1 MAQKPS
7 IPKGTRDFLPADV
20 ARRSYVIN
28 TIRTHFERYGFL
40 PIETPSMEKSASL
53 MGKYGEEGDRLMFHV
68 LNSGEKIKKADVAAL
83 SESKLGRF
91 TQSISEKALRY
102 DLTVP
107 FARFVVQHQHELSFP
122 FKRYQV
128 QSVWRADR
136 PQRGRF
142 QEFTQCDADVV
153 GAVSPV
159 LEAECIQLFDSV
171 FHSLHLKGATIRI
184 NHRNILSGIA
194 TYLGAP
200 DRILDFTVA
209 LDKLDKIGAAGVF
222 DELKQKG
229 FGEDAL
235 TKLTPL
241 LELSGS
247 IVDQLDIL
255 ESLLK
260 DQPMAIEG
268 IAHLRD
274 VLRFV
279 SPLHV
284 SNLAFDLTLAR
295 GLNYYTGII
304 FEVAPPKTVD
314 LGSIGA
320 GGRYDDLTALFGL
333 KEMHGLGISFGLDR
347 LCMVLEE
354 LDLYPSTLQQAVDVI
369 VLHFGDAYVQDLIP
383 HIAKWRNSG
392 LRVLVYPTSHKLK
405 KQMQFANQ
413 SNAPWAL
420 FYGEEE
426 QKEGI
431 LTVKNMGTGET
442 DKINLDVFDTSILT
456 T

>member
-7 IPKGTRDFLPADV
+7 IPKGSRDFLPADV

-28 TIRTHFERYGFL
+28 TIKTQFERYGFL

-53 MGKYGEEGDRLMFHV
+53 LGKYGEEGDRLMFHV
-68 LNSGEKIKKADVAAL
+68 LNSGEKLKKADVAAL
-83 SESKLGRF
+83 AENKLGLF

-107 FARFVVQHQHELSFP
+107 FARFVVQHQNELNFP

-153 GAVSPV
+153 GAVSPI
-159 LEAECIQLFDSV
+159 LEAECIQLFDAV
-171 FHSLHLKGATIRI
+171 FHSLDLKDATIRI
-184 NHRNILSGIA
+184 NHRCILSGIA

-200 DRILDFTVA
+200 DRITDFTVA
-209 LDKLDKIGAAGVF
+209 LDKLDKIGSAGVF

-229 FGEDAL
+229 FSEDAL
-235 TKLTPL
+235 AKLTPL
-241 LELSGS
+241 IALSGP
-247 IVDQLDIL
+247 IEKQLDTL
-255 ESLLK
+255 ESLLS
-260 DQPMAIEG
+260 DQPLAVEG
-268 IAHLRD
+268 IAHLRH

-279 SPLHV
+279 SPLNA

-304 FEVAPPKTVD
+304 YEVAPPQKVA

-333 KEMHGLGISFGLDR
+333 KDMHGLGISFGLDR

-354 LDLYPSTLQQAVDVI
+354 LDLYPKTLQQAVDVV
-369 VLHFGDAYVQDLIP
+369 VLHFGDEFMQELMP
-383 HIAKWRNSG
+383 HIIGWRAKG
-392 LRVLVYPTSHKLK
+392 VRVFTYPTTHKLK

-420 FYGEEE
+420 FYGQEE
-426 QKEGI
+426 QKKKVI
-431 LTVKNMGTGET
+431 SLKNMVDGVTE
-442 DKINLDVFDTSILT
+442 KISIDTIDASLFIR
-456 T
+456 

>member
-28 TIRTHFERYGFL
+28 TIKTHFERYGFL

-53 MGKYGEEGDRLMFHV
+53 LGKYGEEGDRLMFHV
-68 LNSGEKIKKADVAAL
+68 LNSGEKVKKADLAAL
-83 SESKLGRF
+83 AENKLGRF

-107 FARFVVQHQHELSFP
+107 FARFVVQHQNELTFP

-159 LEAECIQLFDSV
+159 LEAECIQLFDAV
-171 FHSLHLKGATIRI
+171 FHSLHLKDATIRI
-184 NHRNILSGIA
+184 NHRSILSGIA

-200 DRILDFTVA
+200 DRIIDFTVA

-229 FGEDAL
+229 FDEDAL
-235 TKLTPL
+235 TKLSPL
-241 LELSGS
+241 LALSGS
-247 IVDQLDIL
+247 IDEQLDSL
-255 ESLLK
+255 ESLLTN
-260 DQPMAIEG
+260 QPLAIEG
-268 IAHLRD
+268 ISHLRD
-274 VLRFV
+274 VLQFV

-295 GLNYYTGII
+295 GLNYYTGVI
-304 FEVAPPKTVD
+304 FEVAPPKTVNM
-314 LGSIGA
+314 GSIGA

-354 LDLYPSTLQQAVDVI
+354 LDLYPNTLQQSVDVV
-369 VLHFGDAYVQDLIP
+369 VLHFGDDYMQDLIP
-383 HIAKWRNSG
+383 HIAKCRAAG
-392 LRVLVYPTSHKLK
+392 IRVLTYPTSHKLK

-413 SNAPWAL
+413 SNVPWVL

-431 LTVKNMGTGET
+431 LSLKNMVSGTTE
-442 DKINLDVFDTSILT
+442 KIELDTFDPSIFT

>member
-68 LNSGEKIKKADVAAL
+68 LNSGEKIKKADIAAL

-194 TYLGAP
+194 TYLGVP

>member
-40 PIETPSMEKSASL
+40 PIETPSMEKSVSL

-107 FARFVVQHQHELSFP
+107 FARFVAQHQHELSFP

-222 DELKQKG
+222 DELKQRG

>member
-28 TIRTHFERYGFL
+28 TIKTHFERYGFL

-53 MGKYGEEGDRLMFHV
+53 LGKYGEEGDRLMFHV
-68 LNSGEKIKKADVAAL
+68 LNSGEKVKKADLAAL
-83 SESKLGRF
+83 ADNKLGRF

-107 FARFVVQHQHELSFP
+107 FARFVVQHQNELTFP

-159 LEAECIQLFDSV
+159 LEAECIQLFDAV
-171 FHSLHLKGATIRI
+171 FHSLHLKDATIRI
-184 NHRNILSGIA
+184 NHRSILSGIA

-200 DRILDFTVA
+200 DRIIDFTVA

-222 DELKQKG
+222 DELKHKG
-229 FGEDAL
+229 FDEDAL
-235 TKLTPL
+235 TKLSPL
-241 LELSGS
+241 LALSGS
-247 IVDQLDIL
+247 INEQLDSL
-255 ESLLK
+255 ESLLTN
-260 DQPMAIEG
+260 QPLAIEG
-268 IAHLRD
+268 ISHLRD
-274 VLRFV
+274 VLQFV

-304 FEVAPPKTVD
+304 FEVAPPKTVSM
-314 LGSIGA
+314 GSIGA

-333 KEMHGLGISFGLDR
+333 KDMHGLGISFGLDR

-354 LDLYPSTLQQAVDVI
+354 LDLYPNNLQQSVDVV
-369 VLHFGDAYVQDLIP
+369 VLHFGDAYMQDLIP
-383 HIAKWRNSG
+383 HIAKCRAAG
-392 LRVLVYPTSHKLK
+392 IRVLTYPTSHKLK

-413 SNAPWAL
+413 SNVPWVL

-431 LTVKNMGTGET
+431 LSVKNMVSGTTE
-442 DKINLDVFDTSILT
+442 KIGLDTFDPSIFT

>member
-40 PIETPSMEKSASL
+40 PIETPSMEKSATL
-53 MGKYGEEGDRLMFHV
+53 LGKYGDEGDRLMFHV
-68 LNSGEKIKKADVAAL
+68 LNSGEKVKKADTAAL
-83 SESKLGRF
+83 AENKLGRF

-107 FARFVVQHQHELSFP
+107 FARFVVQHQNELSFP

-159 LEAECIQLFDSV
+159 LEAECIQLFDAV
-171 FHSLHLKGATIRI
+171 FHSLDLKDATIRI
-184 NHRNILSGIA
+184 NHRSILSGIA

-200 DRILDFTVA
+200 DRITDFTVA

-235 TKLTPL
+235 EKLTPL
-241 LELSGS
+241 IALSGP
-247 IVDQLDIL
+247 IETQLDTL
-255 ESLLK
+255 ESLLS
-260 DQPMAIEG
+260 DQPLAIEG
-268 IAHLRD
+268 ISHLRA

-284 SNLAFDLTLAR
+284 SNLVFDLTLAR

-304 FEVAPPKTVD
+304 FEVAPPKTVAM
-314 LGSIGA
+314 GSIGA

-333 KEMHGLGISFGLDR
+333 KDMHGLGISFGLDR

-354 LDLYPSTLQQAVDVI
+354 LDLYPTTLQQAVDVV
-369 VLHFGDAYVQDLIP
+369 VLHFGDAYMQDLIP
-383 HIAKWRNSG
+383 YIEKCRARG
-392 LRVLVYPTSHKLK
+392 LRVLTYPTNHKLK

-413 SNAPWAL
+413 SNAPWVF

-426 QKEGI
+426 QKERV
-431 LTVKNMGTGET
+431 LSVKNMDNGTT
-442 DKINLDVFDTSILT
+442 NKITLDAFDATVLST
-456 T
+456 

>member
-28 TIRTHFERYGFL
+28 TIKTHFERYGFL

-53 MGKYGEEGDRLMFHV
+53 LGKYGEEGDRLMFHV
-68 LNSGEKIKKADVAAL
+68 LNSGEKVKKADLAAL
-83 SESKLGRF
+83 AENKLGRF

-107 FARFVVQHQHELSFP
+107 FARFVVQHQNELTFP

-159 LEAECIQLFDSV
+159 LEAECIQLFDAV
-171 FHSLHLKGATIRI
+171 FHSLHLKDATIRV
-184 NHRNILSGIA
+184 NHRSILSGIA
-194 TYLGAP
+194 SYLGAP
-200 DRILDFTVA
+200 DRIIDFTVA

-229 FGEDAL
+229 FDEDAL
-235 TKLTPL
+235 TNLSPL
-241 LELSGS
+241 LALSGS
-247 IVDQLDIL
+247 IDEQLDSL
-255 ESLLK
+255 ESLLTN
-260 DQPMAIEG
+260 QPLAIEG
-268 IAHLRD
+268 ISHLRD
-274 VLRFV
+274 VLQFV

-284 SNLAFDLTLAR
+284 SNLTFDLTLAR

-304 FEVAPPKTVD
+304 FEVAPPKAVNM
-314 LGSIGA
+314 GSIGA

-333 KEMHGLGISFGLDR
+333 KDMHGLGISFGLDR

-354 LDLYPSTLQQAVDVI
+354 LDLYPNTLQLSVDVV
-369 VLHFGDAYVQDLIP
+369 VLHFGDAYMQDLIP
-383 HIAKWRNSG
+383 HIAKCRAAG
-392 LRVLVYPTSHKLK
+392 IRVLTYPTSHKLK

-413 SNAPWAL
+413 SNVPWVL

-431 LTVKNMGTGET
+431 LSVKNMVSGTTE
-442 DKINLDVFDTSILT
+442 KIGLDTFDPSIFT

>member
-7 IPKGTRDFLPADV
+7 IPKGTRDFLPLDV

-53 MGKYGEEGDRLMFHV
+53 LGKYGEEGDRLMFHV
-68 LNSGEKIKKADVAAL
+68 LNSGEKVKKADIAAL
-83 SESKLGRF
+83 EENKLGRF

-107 FARFVVQHQHELSFP
+107 FARFVVQHQNELSFP

-159 LEAECIQLFDSV
+159 LEAECIQLFDAV

-184 NHRNILSGIA
+184 NHRSILSGIA

-200 DRILDFTVA
+200 DRIIDFTVA

-229 FGEDAL
+229 FDEEAF
-235 TKLTPL
+235 TKLSPL
-241 LELSGS
+241 LELSGG
-247 IVDQLDIL
+247 IDEQLDTL
-255 ESLLK
+255 ESLLS
-260 DQPMAIEG
+260 DQPLAIDG
-268 IAHLRD
+268 ITHLRD

-284 SNLAFDLTLAR
+284 SNMTFDLTLAR

-304 FEVAPPKTVD
+304 FEVAPPKTVAM
-314 LGSIGA
+314 GSIGA

-333 KEMHGLGISFGLDR
+333 KDMHGLGISFGLDR

-354 LDLYPSTLQQAVDVI
+354 LDLFPTTLQQAVDVV
-369 VLHFGDAYVQDLIP
+369 VLHFGDRYVQDLIP
-383 HIAKWRNSG
+383 YIAKCRAAG
-392 LRVLVYPTSHKLK
+392 LRVLMYPSNHKLK

-413 SNAPWAL
+413 SNAPWVL

-426 QKEGI
+426 QKEGV
-431 LTVKNMGTGET
+431 LSVKNMSNGTTEII
-442 DKINLDVFDTSILT
+442 KLDAFDTSFLT

>member
-1 MAQKPS
+1 MVQKPS

-28 TIRTHFERYGFL
+28 TIKTHFERYGFL

-53 MGKYGEEGDRLMFHV
+53 LGKYGEEGDRLMFHV
-68 LNSGEKIKKADVAAL
+68 LNSGEKVKKADIAAL
-83 SESKLGRF
+83 SENKLGRF

-107 FARFVVQHQHELSFP
+107 FARFVVQHQNELSFP

-159 LEAECIQLFDSV
+159 LEAECIQLFDAV
-171 FHSLHLKGATIRI
+171 FHSLHLKDATIRI
-184 NHRNILSGIA
+184 NHRSVLSGIA

-200 DRILDFTVA
+200 DRITDFTVA

-229 FGEDAL
+229 FSEDAL
-235 TKLTPL
+235 KKLNPL
-241 LELSGS
+241 IALSGS
-247 IVDQLDIL
+247 IDAQLDSL
-255 ESLLK
+255 ESLLSA
-260 DQPMAIEG
+260 QPLAIEG

-274 VLRFV
+274 VLRFLP
-279 SPLHV
+279 SLHV

-304 FEVAPPKTVD
+304 FEVAPPKTVAM
-314 LGSIGA
+314 GSIGA

-333 KEMHGLGISFGLDR
+333 KDMHGLGISFGLDR

-354 LDLYPSTLQQAVDVI
+354 LDLYPTTLQQAVDVV
-369 VLHFGDAYVQDLIP
+369 VLHFGDAYMQDLIP
-383 HIAKWRNSG
+383 YIEKCRAAG
-392 LRVLVYPTSHKLK
+392 FRVMTYPTNHKLK

-413 SNAPWAL
+413 SNAPWVF

-426 QKEGI
+426 QKEGV
-431 LTVKNMGTGET
+431 LSVKNMRNGATK
-442 DKINLDVFDTSILT
+442 KIKIDAFDATVLST
-456 T
+456 

>member
-40 PIETPSMEKSASL
+40 PIETPSMEKSVSL

-107 FARFVVQHQHELSFP
+107 FARFVAQHQHELSFP

-194 TYLGAP
+194 TYLGPP

-222 DELKQKG
+222 DELKQRG

>member
-7 IPKGTRDFLPADV
+7 IPKGTRDFLPLDV

-53 MGKYGEEGDRLMFHV
+53 LGKYGEEGDRLMFHV
-68 LNSGEKIKKADVAAL
+68 LNSGEKVKKADIAAL
-83 SESKLGRF
+83 EENKLGRF

-107 FARFVVQHQHELSFP
+107 FARFVVQHQNELSFP

-159 LEAECIQLFDSV
+159 LEAECIQLFDAV

-184 NHRNILSGIA
+184 NHRSILSGIA

-200 DRILDFTVA
+200 DRIIDFTVA

-229 FGEDAL
+229 FDEEAF
-235 TKLTPL
+235 TKLSPL
-241 LELSGS
+241 LELSGG
-247 IVDQLDIL
+247 IDEQLDTL
-255 ESLLK
+255 ESLLS
-260 DQPMAIEG
+260 DQPLAIDG

-284 SNLAFDLTLAR
+284 SNMTFDLTLAR

-304 FEVAPPKTVD
+304 FEVAPPKTVAM
-314 LGSIGA
+314 GSIGA

-333 KEMHGLGISFGLDR
+333 KDMHGLGISFGLDR

-354 LDLYPSTLQQAVDVI
+354 LDLFPTTLQQAVDVV
-369 VLHFGDAYVQDLIP
+369 VLHFGDRYVQDLIP
-383 HIAKWRNSG
+383 YIAKCRAAG
-392 LRVLVYPTSHKLK
+392 LRVLMYPSNHKLK

-413 SNAPWAL
+413 SNAPWVL

-426 QKEGI
+426 QKEGV
-431 LTVKNMGTGET
+431 LSVKNMSNGTTEII
-442 DKINLDVFDTSILT
+442 KLDAFDTSFLT

>member
-28 TIRTHFERYGFL
+28 TIKTHFERYGFL

-53 MGKYGEEGDRLMFHV
+53 LGKYGEEGDRLMFHV
-68 LNSGEKIKKADVAAL
+68 LNSGEKVKKADLAAL
-83 SESKLGRF
+83 AENKLGRF

-107 FARFVVQHQHELSFP
+107 FARFVVQHQNELTFP

-159 LEAECIQLFDSV
+159 LEAECIQLFDAV
-171 FHSLHLKGATIRI
+171 FHSLHLKDATIRI
-184 NHRNILSGIA
+184 NHRSILSGIA

-200 DRILDFTVA
+200 DRIIDFTVA

-229 FGEDAL
+229 FDEDAL
-235 TKLTPL
+235 TKLSPL
-241 LELSGS
+241 LALSGS
-247 IVDQLDIL
+247 IDEQLDSL
-255 ESLLK
+255 ESLLTN
-260 DQPMAIEG
+260 QPLAIEG
-268 IAHLRD
+268 ILHLRD
-274 VLRFV
+274 VLQLV

-304 FEVAPPKTVD
+304 FEVAPPKTVNM
-314 LGSIGA
+314 GSIGA

-333 KEMHGLGISFGLDR
+333 KDMHGLGISFGLDR

-354 LDLYPSTLQQAVDVI
+354 LDLYPNTLQQSVDVV
-369 VLHFGDAYVQDLIP
+369 VLHFGDAYMQDLIP
-383 HIAKWRNSG
+383 HIAKCRAAG
-392 LRVLVYPTSHKLK
+392 IRVLTYPTSHKLK

-413 SNAPWAL
+413 SNVPWVL

-431 LTVKNMGTGET
+431 LSLKNMVSGTTE
-442 DKINLDVFDTSILT
+442 KIELDTFDPSIFT

>member
-7 IPKGTRDFLPADV
+7 IPKGTRDFLPLDV

-53 MGKYGEEGDRLMFHV
+53 LGKYGEEGDRLMFHV
-68 LNSGEKIKKADVAAL
+68 LNSGEKVKKADIAAL
-83 SESKLGRF
+83 EENKLGRF

-107 FARFVVQHQHELSFP
+107 FARFVVQHQNELSFP

-159 LEAECIQLFDSV
+159 LEAECIQLFDAV

-184 NHRNILSGIA
+184 NHRSILSGIA

-200 DRILDFTVA
+200 DRIIDFTVA

-229 FGEDAL
+229 FDEEAF
-235 TKLTPL
+235 TKLSPL
-241 LELSGS
+241 LELSGG
-247 IVDQLDIL
+247 IDEQLDTL
-255 ESLLK
+255 ESLLS
-260 DQPMAIEG
+260 DQPLAIDG

-284 SNLAFDLTLAR
+284 SNMAFDLTLAR

-304 FEVAPPKTVD
+304 FEVAPPKTVAM
-314 LGSIGA
+314 GSIGA

-333 KEMHGLGISFGLDR
+333 KDMHGLGISFGLDR

-354 LDLYPSTLQQAVDVI
+354 LDLFPTTLQQAVDVV
-369 VLHFGDAYVQDLIP
+369 VLHFGDRYVQDLIP
-383 HIAKWRNSG
+383 YIAKCRAAG
-392 LRVLVYPTSHKLK
+392 LRVLMYPSNHKLK

-413 SNAPWAL
+413 SNAPWVL

-426 QKEGI
+426 QKEGV
-431 LTVKNMGTGET
+431 LSVKNMSNGTTEII
-442 DKINLDVFDTSILT
+442 KLDAFDTSFLT

>member
-7 IPKGTRDFLPADV
+7 IPKGTRDFLPLDV

-53 MGKYGEEGDRLMFHV
+53 LGKYGEEGDRLMFHV
-68 LNSGEKIKKADVAAL
+68 LNSGEKVKKADIAAL
-83 SESKLGRF
+83 EENKLGRF

-107 FARFVVQHQHELSFP
+107 FARFVVQHQNELSFP

-159 LEAECIQLFDSV
+159 LEAECIQLFDAV

-184 NHRNILSGIA
+184 NHRSILSGIA

-200 DRILDFTVA
+200 DRIIDFTVA

-229 FGEDAL
+229 FDEEAF
-235 TKLTPL
+235 TKLSPL
-241 LELSGS
+241 LELSGG
-247 IVDQLDIL
+247 IDEQLDTL
-255 ESLLK
+255 ESLLS
-260 DQPMAIEG
+260 DQPLAIDG
-268 IAHLRD
+268 ITHLRD

-284 SNLAFDLTLAR
+284 SNMTFDLTLAR

-304 FEVAPPKTVD
+304 FEVAPPKTVAM
-314 LGSIGA
+314 GSIGA

-333 KEMHGLGISFGLDR
+333 KDMHGLGISFGLDR

-354 LDLYPSTLQQAVDVI
+354 LDLFPTTLQQAVDVV
-369 VLHFGDAYVQDLIP
+369 VLHFGDRYVQDLIP
-383 HIAKWRNSG
+383 YIAKCRAAG
-392 LRVLVYPTSHKLK
+392 LRVLIYPSNHKLK

-413 SNAPWAL
+413 SNAPWVL

-426 QKEGI
+426 QKEGV
-431 LTVKNMGTGET
+431 LSVKNMSNGTTEII
-442 DKINLDVFDTSILT
+442 KLDAFDTSFLT

>member
-7 IPKGTRDFLPADV
+7 IPKGTRDFLPLDV

-53 MGKYGEEGDRLMFHV
+53 LGKYGEEGDRLMFHV
-68 LNSGEKIKKADVAAL
+68 LNSGEKVKKADIAAL
-83 SESKLGRF
+83 EENKLGRF

-107 FARFVVQHQHELSFP
+107 FARFVVQHQNELSFP

-159 LEAECIQLFDSV
+159 LEAECIQLFDAV

-184 NHRNILSGIA
+184 NHRSILSGIA

-200 DRILDFTVA
+200 DRIIDFTVA

-229 FGEDAL
+229 FDEEAF
-235 TKLTPL
+235 TKLSPL
-241 LELSGS
+241 LELSGG
-247 IVDQLDIL
+247 IDEQLDTL
-255 ESLLK
+255 ESLLS
-260 DQPMAIEG
+260 DQPLAIDG

-284 SNLAFDLTLAR
+284 SNMAFDLTLAR

-304 FEVAPPKTVD
+304 FEVAPPKTVAM
-314 LGSIGA
+314 GSIGA

-333 KEMHGLGISFGLDR
+333 KDMHGLGISFGLDR

-354 LDLYPSTLQQAVDVI
+354 LDLFPTTLQQAVDVV
-369 VLHFGDAYVQDLIP
+369 VLHFGDRYVQDLIP
-383 HIAKWRNSG
+383 YIAKCRAVG
-392 LRVLVYPTSHKLK
+392 LRVFMYPSNHKLK

-413 SNAPWAL
+413 SNAPWVL

-426 QKEGI
+426 QKEGV
-431 LTVKNMGTGET
+431 LSVKNMSNGTTEII
-442 DKINLDVFDTSILT
+442 KLDAFDTSFLT

>member
-28 TIRTHFERYGFL
+28 TIKTHFERYGFL

-53 MGKYGEEGDRLMFHV
+53 LGKYGEEGDRLMFHV
-68 LNSGEKIKKADVAAL
+68 LNSGEKVKKADLAAL
-83 SESKLGRF
+83 AENKLGRF

-107 FARFVVQHQHELSFP
+107 FARFVVQHQNELTFP

-159 LEAECIQLFDSV
+159 LEAECIQLFDAV
-171 FHSLHLKGATIRI
+171 FHSLHLKDATIRI
-184 NHRNILSGIA
+184 NHRSILSGIA

-200 DRILDFTVA
+200 DRIIDFTVA

-229 FGEDAL
+229 FDEDAL
-235 TKLTPL
+235 TKLSPL
-241 LELSGS
+241 LALSGS
-247 IVDQLDIL
+247 IDEQLDSL
-255 ESLLK
+255 ESLLTN
-260 DQPMAIEG
+260 QPLAIEG
-268 IAHLRD
+268 ISHLRD
-274 VLRFV
+274 VLQFV

-295 GLNYYTGII
+295 GLNYYTGVI
-304 FEVAPPKTVD
+304 FEVAPPKTVNM
-314 LGSIGA
+314 GSIGA

-354 LDLYPSTLQQAVDVI
+354 LDLYPNTLQQSVDVV
-369 VLHFGDAYVQDLIP
+369 VLHFGDAYMQDLIP
-383 HIAKWRNSG
+383 HIAKCRAAG
-392 LRVLVYPTSHKLK
+392 IRVLTYPTSHKLK

-413 SNAPWAL
+413 SNVPWVL

-431 LTVKNMGTGET
+431 LSLKNMVSGTTE
-442 DKINLDVFDTSILT
+442 KIELDTFDPSIFT

>member
-40 PIETPSMEKSASL
+40 PIETPSMEKSVSL

-107 FARFVVQHQHELSFP
+107 FARFVAQHQHELSFP

-222 DELKQKG
+222 DELKQRG

-431 LTVKNMGTGET
+431 LTVKNMSTGET

>member
-40 PIETPSMEKSASL
+40 PIETPSMEKSATL
-53 MGKYGEEGDRLMFHV
+53 LGKYGEEGDRLMFHV
-68 LNSGEKIKKADVAAL
+68 LNSGEKVKKADIAAL
-83 SESKLGRF
+83 SENKLGRF

-107 FARFVVQHQHELSFP
+107 FARFVVQHQNELSFP

-159 LEAECIQLFDSV
+159 LEAECIQLFDAV
-171 FHSLHLKGATIRI
+171 FHSLDLKDATIRI
-184 NHRNILSGIA
+184 NHRSILSGIA

-200 DRILDFTVA
+200 DRITDFTVA

-222 DELKQKG
+222 DELKQRG

>member
-40 PIETPSMEKSASL
+40 PIETPSMEKSVSL

-222 DELKQKG
+222 DELKQRG

-347 LCMVLEE
+347 LCMVLED

-426 QKEGI
+426 QKKGI

>member
-68 LNSGEKIKKADVAAL
+68 LNSGEKIKKADIAAL

>member
-28 TIRTHFERYGFL
+28 TIKTHFERYGFL
-40 PIETPSMEKSASL
+40 PIETPSIEKSASL
-53 MGKYGEEGDRLMFHV
+53 LGKYGEEGDRLMFHV
-68 LNSGEKIKKADVAAL
+68 LNSGEKVKKADLAAL
-83 SESKLGRF
+83 AENKLGRF

-107 FARFVVQHQHELSFP
+107 FARFVVQHQNELTFP

-159 LEAECIQLFDSV
+159 LEAECIQLFDAV
-171 FHSLHLKGATIRI
+171 FHSLHLKDATIRI
-184 NHRNILSGIA
+184 NHRSILSGIA

-200 DRILDFTVA
+200 DRIIDFTVA

-229 FGEDAL
+229 FDEDAL
-235 TKLTPL
+235 TKLSPL
-241 LELSGS
+241 LALSGS
-247 IVDQLDIL
+247 IDEQLDSL
-255 ESLLK
+255 ESLLTN
-260 DQPMAIEG
+260 QPLAIEG
-268 IAHLRD
+268 ISHLRE
-274 VLRFV
+274 VLQFV

-304 FEVAPPKTVD
+304 FEVAPPKTVA

-431 LTVKNMGTGET
+431 LTVKNMSTGET

>member
-53 MGKYGEEGDRLMFHV
+53 QGKYGEEGDRLMFHV
-68 LNSGEKIKKADVAAL
+68 LNSGEKVKKADTAAL
-83 SESKLGRF
+83 AENKLGRF

-107 FARFVVQHQHELSFP
+107 FARFVVQHQNELSFP

-159 LEAECIQLFDSV
+159 LEAECIQLFDAV
-171 FHSLHLKGATIRI
+171 FHSLDLKDATIRI
-184 NHRNILSGIA
+184 NHRSILSGIA

-200 DRILDFTVA
+200 DRITDFTVA

-235 TKLTPL
+235 AKLTPL
-241 LELSGS
+241 IALSGP
-247 IVDQLDIL
+247 IETQLDTL
-255 ESLLK
+255 ESLLS
-260 DQPMAIEG
+260 DQPLAIEG
-268 IAHLRD
+268 ILHLRA
-274 VLRFV
+274 VLRFI

-304 FEVAPPKTVD
+304 FEVAPPKTVAM
-314 LGSIGA
+314 GSIGA

-333 KEMHGLGISFGLDR
+333 KDMHGLGISFGLDR

-354 LDLYPSTLQQAVDVI
+354 LDLYPTTLQQAVDVV
-369 VLHFGDAYVQDLIP
+369 VLHFGDAYMQDLIP
-383 HIAKWRNSG
+383 YIEKCRAGG
-392 LRVLVYPTSHKLK
+392 LRVLTYPTNHKLK

-413 SNAPWAL
+413 SNAPWVL

-426 QKEGI
+426 QKERV
-431 LTVKNMGTGET
+431 LSVKNMDNGTT
-442 DKINLDVFDTSILT
+442 NKITLDAFDATVLST
-456 T
+456 

>member
-20 ARRSYVIN
+20 ARRSYVIDIIK
-28 TIRTHFERYGFL
+28 TQFERFGFL
-40 PIETPSMEKSASL
+40 PIETPAMEKSATL
-53 MGKYGEEGDRLMFHV
+53 QGKYGEEGDRLMFNI
-68 LNSGEKIKKADVAAL
+68 LNSGEKVKKADVDAL
-83 SESKLGRF
+83 AKNNLGRF

-107 FARFVVQHQHELSFP
+107 FARFVVQHQNELAFP

-128 QSVWRADR
+128 QTVWRADR

-159 LEAECIQLFDSV
+159 LEAECIQLFDAV
-171 FHSLHLKGATIRI
+171 FSELHLKDATIRI
-184 NHRNILSGIA
+184 NHRGILSGIA

-200 DRILDFTVA
+200 ERITDFTVA
-209 LDKLDKIGAAGVF
+209 LDKLDKIGASGVF
-222 DELKQKG
+222 DELRQKG
-229 FGEDAL
+229 FDDDSL
-235 TKLTPL
+235 SKLSPL
-241 LELSGS
+241 LALSGN
-247 IVDQLDIL
+247 IDTQLDTL
-255 ESLLK
+255 ESILS
-260 DQPMAIEG
+260 DQPAALEG
-268 IAHLRD
+268 ITHLRD

-304 FEVAPPKTVD
+304 FEIAPPKSVAM
-314 LGSIGA
+314 GSIGA

-333 KEMHGLGISFGLDR
+333 KDMHGLGISFGLDR

-354 LDLYPSTLQQAVDVI
+354 LDLYPKTVQQSVDIV
-369 VLHFGDAYVQDLIP
+369 VLHFGDIYLHDLVPYIS
-383 HIAKWRNSG
+383 KWRASG
-392 LRVLVYPTSHKLK
+392 LRVFTYPTDHKLK

-413 SNAPWAL
+413 SNAPWTL

-426 QKEGI
+426 QKEGFLSI
-431 LTVKNMGTGET
+431 KNMVDGTMT
-442 DKINLDVFDTSILT
+442 KIKLDAFDASKFMS
-456 T
+456 

>member
-7 IPKGTRDFLPADV
+7 IPKGTRDFLPNDV

-28 TIRTHFERYGFL
+28 TIKTQFERYGFL

-53 MGKYGEEGDRLMFHV
+53 QGKYGEEGDRLMFHV
-68 LNSGEKIKKADVAAL
+68 LNSGEKVKKADIDAL
-83 SESKLGRF
+83 AKNNLGRF

-107 FARFVVQHQHELSFP
+107 FARFVVQHQNELTFP
-122 FKRYQV
+122 FKRYQI

-159 LEAECIQLFDSV
+159 LEAECIQLFDAV
-171 FHSLHLKGATIRI
+171 FHSLHLKDATIRI
-184 NHRNILSGIA
+184 NHRGILSGIA
-194 TYLGAP
+194 SYLGAP
-200 DRILDFTVA
+200 ERITDFTVA
-209 LDKLDKIGAAGVF
+209 LDKLDKIGTSGVF

-235 TKLTPL
+235 SKLSPL
-241 LELSGS
+241 LELSGT
-247 IVDQLDIL
+247 IGEQLDTL

-260 DQPMAIEG
+260 DQPMAVEG

-274 VLRFV
+274 VLRFL

-304 FEVAPPKTVD
+304 FEVAPPKAVTM
-314 LGSIGA
+314 GSIGA

-333 KEMHGLGISFGLDR
+333 KDMHGLGISFGLDR

-354 LDLYPSTLQQAVDVI
+354 LGLYPTTMHQTIDVV
-369 VLHFGDAYVQDLIP
+369 VLHFGNTYIQDLIP
-383 HIAKWRNSG
+383 HIANWRTRG
-392 LRVLVYPTSHKLK
+392 LRVLTYPTNHKLK

-413 SNAPWAL
+413 SNAPWVV

-426 QKEGI
+426 RKQCA
-431 LTVKNMGTGET
+431 LSVKNMEDGVTK
-442 DKINLDVFDTSILT
+442 KINLDVFDTSVFST
-456 T
+456 

>member
-7 IPKGTRDFLPADV
+7 IPKGTRDFLPLDV

-53 MGKYGEEGDRLMFHV
+53 LGKYGEEGDRLMFHV
-68 LNSGEKIKKADVAAL
+68 LNSGEKVKKADIAAL
-83 SESKLGRF
+83 EENKLGRF

-107 FARFVVQHQHELSFP
+107 FARFVVQHQNELSFP

-159 LEAECIQLFDSV
+159 LEAECIQLFDAV

-184 NHRNILSGIA
+184 NHRSILSGIA

-200 DRILDFTVA
+200 DRIIDFTVA

-229 FGEDAL
+229 FDEEAF
-235 TKLTPL
+235 TKLSPL
-241 LELSGS
+241 LELSGG
-247 IVDQLDIL
+247 IDEQLDTL
-255 ESLLK
+255 ESLLS
-260 DQPMAIEG
+260 DQPLAIDG
-268 IAHLRD
+268 ITHLRD

-284 SNLAFDLTLAR
+284 SNMTFDLTLAR

-304 FEVAPPKTVD
+304 FEVAPPKTVAM
-314 LGSIGA
+314 GSIGA

-333 KEMHGLGISFGLDR
+333 KDMHGLGISFGLDR

-354 LDLYPSTLQQAVDVI
+354 LDLFPTTLQQAVDVV
-369 VLHFGDAYVQDLIP
+369 VLHFGDRYVQDLIP
-383 HIAKWRNSG
+383 YIAKCRAAG
-392 LRVLVYPTSHKLK
+392 LRVLMYPSNHKLK

-413 SNAPWAL
+413 SNAPWVL

-426 QKEGI
+426 QKEGV
-431 LTVKNMGTGET
+431 LSVKNMSDGTTEII
-442 DKINLDVFDTSILT
+442 KLDAFDTSFLT

>member
-7 IPKGTRDFLPADV
+7 IPKGTRDFLPLDV

-53 MGKYGEEGDRLMFHV
+53 LGKYGEEGDRLMFHV
-68 LNSGEKIKKADVAAL
+68 LNSGEKVKKADIAAL
-83 SESKLGRF
+83 EENKLGRF

-107 FARFVVQHQHELSFP
+107 FARFVVQHQNELSFP

-159 LEAECIQLFDSV
+159 LEAECIQLFDAV

-184 NHRNILSGIA
+184 NHRSILSGIA

-200 DRILDFTVA
+200 DRIIDFTVA

-229 FGEDAL
+229 FDEEAF
-235 TKLTPL
+235 TKLSPL
-241 LELSGS
+241 LELSGG
-247 IVDQLDIL
+247 IDEQLDTL
-255 ESLLK
+255 ESLLS
-260 DQPMAIEG
+260 DQPLAIDG

-284 SNLAFDLTLAR
+284 SNMAFDLTLAR

-304 FEVAPPKTVD
+304 FEVAPPKTVAM
-314 LGSIGA
+314 GSIGA

-333 KEMHGLGISFGLDR
+333 KDMHGLGISFGLDR

-354 LDLYPSTLQQAVDVI
+354 LDLFPTTLQQAVDVV
-369 VLHFGDAYVQDLIP
+369 VLHFGDRYVQDLIP
-383 HIAKWRNSG
+383 YIAKCRAVG
-392 LRVLVYPTSHKLK
+392 LRVLMYPSNHKLK

-413 SNAPWAL
+413 SNAPWVL

-426 QKEGI
+426 QKEGV
-431 LTVKNMGTGET
+431 LSVKNMSNGTTEII
-442 DKINLDVFDTSILT
+442 KLDAFDTSFLT

>member
-1 MAQKPS
+1 M
-7 IPKGTRDFLPADV
+7 
-20 ARRSYVIN
+20 
-28 TIRTHFERYGFL
+28 
-40 PIETPSMEKSASL
+40 
-53 MGKYGEEGDRLMFHV
+53 
-68 LNSGEKIKKADVAAL
+68 
-83 SESKLGRF
+83 
-91 TQSISEKALRY
+91 
-102 DLTVP
+102 
-107 FARFVVQHQHELSFP
+107 
-122 FKRYQV
+122 
-128 QSVWRADR
+128 
-136 PQRGRF
+136 
-142 QEFTQCDADVV
+142 
-153 GAVSPV
+153 
-159 LEAECIQLFDSV
+159 
-171 FHSLHLKGATIRI
+171 
-184 NHRNILSGIA
+184 
-194 TYLGAP
+194 GAP

-222 DELKQKG
+222 DELKQRG

-431 LTVKNMGTGET
+431 LTVKNMSTGET

>member
-7 IPKGTRDFLPADV
+7 IPKGTRDFLPLDV

-53 MGKYGEEGDRLMFHV
+53 LGKYGEEGDRLMFHV
-68 LNSGEKIKKADVAAL
+68 LNSGEKVKKADIAAL
-83 SESKLGRF
+83 EENKLGRF

-107 FARFVVQHQHELSFP
+107 FARFVVQHQNELSFP

-159 LEAECIQLFDSV
+159 LEAECIQLFDAV

-184 NHRNILSGIA
+184 NHRSILSGIA

-200 DRILDFTVA
+200 DRIIDFTVA

-229 FGEDAL
+229 FDEEAF
-235 TKLTPL
+235 TKLSPL
-241 LELSGS
+241 LELSGG
-247 IVDQLDIL
+247 IDEQLDTL
-255 ESLLK
+255 ESLLS
-260 DQPMAIEG
+260 DQPLAIDG

-284 SNLAFDLTLAR
+284 SNMTFDLTLAR

-304 FEVAPPKTVD
+304 FEVAPPKTVAI
-314 LGSIGA
+314 GSIGA

-333 KEMHGLGISFGLDR
+333 KDMHGLGISFGLDR

-354 LDLYPSTLQQAVDVI
+354 LDLFPTTLQQAVDVV
-369 VLHFGDAYVQDLIP
+369 VLHFGDRYVQDLIP
-383 HIAKWRNSG
+383 YIAKCRAAG
-392 LRVLVYPTSHKLK
+392 LRVLMYPSNHKLK

-413 SNAPWAL
+413 SNAPWVL
-420 FYGEEE
+420 FYREEE
-426 QKEGI
+426 QKEGVLSI
-431 LTVKNMGTGET
+431 KNMGDGTTEII
-442 DKINLDVFDTSILT
+442 KLDAFDTSFLT